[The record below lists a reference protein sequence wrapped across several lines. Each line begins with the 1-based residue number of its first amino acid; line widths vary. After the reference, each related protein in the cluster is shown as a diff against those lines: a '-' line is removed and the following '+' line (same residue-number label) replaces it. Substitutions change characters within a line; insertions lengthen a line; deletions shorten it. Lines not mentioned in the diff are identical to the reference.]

1 MKATEFEYRHQTFVH
16 KFIVGA
22 AFLTYFVDRDDIIW
36 RFVKDSAAPHR
47 LERSLFILATL
58 FIAAGAGI
66 CTWTRAYRTS
76 TSGSRDSLRRPQ
88 SLGDLL
94 LYAIG
99 LGSLAPLSG
108 FLVLVGGEALR
119 VFRLI
124 RRAEDHAQNVGTPLS
139 LSPAA
144 NERRLQWKSAFRQEA
159 VKWGILLTMI
169 IFVMTLKDRVAE
181 VLAIASLLVGLLF
194 NAPIL
199 SSRQSDAC

>member
-1 MKATEFEYRHQTFVH
+1 MLATEFEYRHQALVH
-16 KFIVGA
+16 QFIVCS
-22 AFLTYFVDRDDIIW
+22 AFLTYFIDRDDIIW
-36 RFVKDSAAPHR
+36 RFVKDSATPHG

-66 CTWTRAYRTS
+66 CTWSRAYHRS
-76 TSGSRDSLRRPQ
+76 TGTGRDFLRHPQ
-88 SLGDLL
+88 SLGDL

-124 RRAEDHAQNVGTPLS
+124 RRPEDHAQNVGAPLS

-181 VLAIASLLVGLLF
+181 VLALASLLVGLLF
-194 NAPIL
+194 NAPIF

>member
-1 MKATEFEYRHQTFVH
+1 MQATEFEYRHQALVH
-16 KFIVGA
+16 QFIVCS
-22 AFLTYFVDRDDIIW
+22 AFLTYFIDRDDIIW
-36 RFVKDSAAPHR
+36 RFVKDSAAPHG

-76 TSGSRDSLRRPQ
+76 TSTSRDSLRYPQ

-94 LYAIG
+94 YAIG
-99 LGSLAPLSG
+99 LGALAPLSG
-108 FLVLVGGEALR
+108 FLVLVGGEAFR
-119 VFRLI
+119 VFRLS
-124 RRAEDHAQNVGTPLS
+124 RRAQDYAQNAAAPLS
-139 LSPAA
+139 LSPTA

-194 NAPIL
+194 NAPIF
-199 SSRQSDAC
+199 SSRQSDAF

>member
-1 MKATEFEYRHQTFVH
+1 MQATEFEYRHQALVH
-16 KFIVGA
+16 QFIVCS
-22 AFLTYFVDRDDIIW
+22 AFLTYFIDRDDIIW
-36 RFVKDSAAPHR
+36 RFVKDSAAPHG

-76 TSGSRDSLRRPQ
+76 TSTSRDSLRHPQ

-94 LYAIG
+94 YAIG
-99 LGSLAPLSG
+99 LGALAPLSG
-108 FLVLVGGEALR
+108 FLVLVGGEAFR
-119 VFRLI
+119 VFRLS
-124 RRAEDHAQNVGTPLS
+124 RRAQDYAQNAAAPLS
-139 LSPAA
+139 LSPTA

-194 NAPIL
+194 NAPIF
-199 SSRQSDAC
+199 SSRQSDAF

>member
-1 MKATEFEYRHQTFVH
+1 MKATEFEYRHQALVH
-16 KFIVGA
+16 QFIVCS
-22 AFLTYFVDRDDIIW
+22 AFLTYFIDRDDIIW
-36 RFVKDSAAPHR
+36 RFVRDSAAPHR

-66 CTWTRAYRTS
+66 CTWARAYHRSTS
-76 TSGSRDSLRRPQ
+76 TGHDFLRHPLA
-88 SLGDLL
+88 LGDL

-108 FLVLVGGEALR
+108 FLVLVGGEAFR

-124 RRAEDHAQNVGTPLS
+124 RRAEHYAQNVGAPLS
-139 LSPAA
+139 PFPAA
-144 NERRLQWKSAFRQEA
+144 NERRLQWQSAFRHEA
-159 VKWGILLTMI
+159 VKWAILLTMI
-169 IFVMTLKDRVAE
+169 IFAMTLKDRLAE

-199 SSRQSDAC
+199 SSRKSDAF

>member
-1 MKATEFEYRHQTFVH
+1 MLATEFEYRHQALVH
-16 KFIVGA
+16 QFIVCS
-22 AFLTYFVDRDDIIW
+22 AFLTYFIDRDDIIW
-36 RFVKDSAAPHR
+36 RFVKDSATPHG

-94 LYAIG
+94 YAIG

-124 RRAEDHAQNVGTPLS
+124 RRAEDRAQNVGAPLS

-144 NERRLQWKSAFRQEA
+144 NKRRLPWKSAFRQEA